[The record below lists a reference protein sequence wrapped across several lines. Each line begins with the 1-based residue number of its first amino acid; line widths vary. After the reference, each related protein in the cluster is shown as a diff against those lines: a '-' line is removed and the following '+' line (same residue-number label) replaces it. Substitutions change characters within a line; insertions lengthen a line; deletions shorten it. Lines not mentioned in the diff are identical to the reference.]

1 MVQKSGRKKLFTA
14 LAVLGILLLIV
25 SVVIVAKAMSN
36 NDSSVPIQTTT
47 QDTPAVNDDTDAS
60 KTDEPVTVTPETPTE
75 QPTIDPEKVAQ
86 VAIEPMSI
94 TVSYMKGVGGFD
106 YEVLRTGSGTKY
118 VEFSSTKLAG
128 TKCTNDAGQFASIIE
143 KPSADEAAT
152 LAKTTTVEGTEYGL
166 SLADTTCT
174 SDSALLKQYQ
184 DAFSGA
190 FSLLKKM

>member
-1 MVQKSGRKKLFTA
+1 MVQKSGRKKLLTA
-14 LAVLGILLLIV
+14 LAVVGALLLIV
-25 SVVIVAKAMSN
+25 MVIVVAKAMSN

-60 KTDEPVTVTPETPTE
+60 KTDEPVTVKPETPTE
-75 QPTIDPEKVAQ
+75 QPAIDPEKVAQ
-86 VAIEPMSI
+86 VTIEPMSI
-94 TVSYMKGVGGFD
+94 TVSYMKGIGGFD

-128 TKCTNDAGQFASIIE
+128 TKCTNDEGQFASIIE

-152 LAKTTTVEGTEYGL
+152 LSKTTTVEGIEYGL
-166 SLADTTCT
+166 SLADSTCT

>member
-1 MVQKSGRKKLFTA
+1 MVQKKGRRKLFTA
-14 LAVLGILLLIV
+14 LAVLGTLLLIV
-25 SVVIVAKAMSN
+25 TVIVVAKVMSN
-36 NDSSVPIQTTT
+36 NDSSVPTQTTT
-47 QDTPAVNDDTDAS
+47 QDTAAVNDDANNG
-60 KTDEPVTVTPETPTE
+60 KTDEPATVKPETPAE
-75 QPTIDPEKVAQ
+75 QLAIDPDKVAS

-128 TKCTNDAGQFASIIE
+128 TKCTNDEGQFASIIE
-143 KPSADEAAT
+143 KPSKDEATT
-152 LAKTTTVEGTEYGL
+152 LAKTTMVDGTEYGL
-166 SLADTTCT
+166 SLADSTCT

-184 DAFSGA
+184 DAFSSA